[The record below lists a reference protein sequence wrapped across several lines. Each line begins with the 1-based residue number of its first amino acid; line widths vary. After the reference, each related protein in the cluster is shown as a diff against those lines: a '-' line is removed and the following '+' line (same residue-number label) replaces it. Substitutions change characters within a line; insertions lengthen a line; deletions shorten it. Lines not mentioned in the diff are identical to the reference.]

1 MKPPSAGALAVAAAL
16 LLIAAP
22 AMAQTSYFRAPDGRD
37 AGRMERGSDGSTRFY
52 DARGRAAGR
61 AEPGGPGVL
70 RLYDGRGRHAGEVVQ
85 RPAPGAAWRPSA
97 PAHRGTDRTTRD

>member
-1 MKPPSAGALAVAAAL
+1 MKPPSVGALAVAAAL

-70 RLYDGRGRHAGEVVQ
+70 RLYDRDGRNAGTVE
-85 RPAPGAAWRPSA
+85 RATPGAAWRPSA
-97 PAHRGTDRTTRD
+97 PAHRGADRRTRD

>member
-1 MKPPSAGALAVAAAL
+1 ML
-16 LLIAAP
+16 LTAAP
-22 AMAQTSYFRAPDGRD
+22 AMAQTTYYRGPDGRD

-52 DARGRAAGR
+52 DAQGRAAGR
-61 AEPGGPGVL
+61 AEPGGPGVQ

-97 PAHRGTDRTTRD
+97 PAHRGADRRTRD